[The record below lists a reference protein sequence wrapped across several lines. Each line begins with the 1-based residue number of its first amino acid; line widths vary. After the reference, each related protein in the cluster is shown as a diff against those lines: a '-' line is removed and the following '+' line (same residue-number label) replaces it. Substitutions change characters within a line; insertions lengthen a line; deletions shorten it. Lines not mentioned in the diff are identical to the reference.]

1 MSGTITRCALLW
13 LVFPYPCA
21 VANPRPRL
29 PGGTVSLAMQER
41 ILRASLLTSLDV
53 GEDAMPQAL
62 LCKRCKQPFVFT
74 GAGIELLPGNR
85 VGYRHSCGAV
95 NELHFLRTDE
105 RGRTLYR
112 VVGLIGGSKQHS
124 IPK

>member
-1 MSGTITRCALLW
+1 MRPPLASFSAPATLW
-13 LVFPYPCA
+13 QIQSPHAPA
-21 VANPRPRL
+21 
-29 PGGTVSLAMQER
+29 TVSLAMQER

-53 GEDAMPQAL
+53 REEAMPQAL

-112 VVGLIGGSKQHS
+112 VVGLIGGNKQQS
-124 IPK
+124 VPK

>member
-1 MSGTITRCALLW
+1 
-13 LVFPYPCA
+13 
-21 VANPRPRL
+21 
-29 PGGTVSLAMQER
+29 MQER

-53 GEDAMPQAL
+53 REDAMPQAL

-112 VVGLIGGSKQHS
+112 VVGLIGGNKQQS
-124 IPK
+124 VPK